1 MLGVV
6 PGLTPEKPTD
16 WLGRQTGVPANFVA
30 EGIHLSFLVR
40 ADNRYF
46 VMIGVF
52 ALPVWEVESL
62 WTSAAVGDLPREG
75 AISDFSVLVLVRL
88 QWRQRVCEWHRR
100 EPVRTARRRCP

>member
-16 WLGRQTGVPANFVA
+16 WLGRQTGVPAIFFP
-30 EGIHLSFLVR
+30 EGIHRSFLVR

-52 ALPVWEVESL
+52 ALPVWEVEVRCTEFCL
-62 WTSAAVGDLPREG
+62 RLRLVMPQTST
-75 AISDFSVLVLVRL
+75 
-88 QWRQRVCEWHRR
+88 C
-100 EPVRTARRRCP
+100 